1 MDDRFQKTRWAAL
14 IAALAGIVAIYV
26 FTEGRKAPL
35 PVIGQVKPFA
45 LTNQLD
51 RPVSLADL
59 KGRVSVA
66 NVVFSRCP
74 TQCPKLMQQ
83 MARVHAA
90 VGPGVR
96 FLTLTADP
104 GNDTPEVLDRYG
116 KRFGVD
122 DGKWWLLTGDKAE
135 LYRFATEDLKFNLL
149 ENAGPPPVPLADLF
163 IHSTD
168 FAVLDKAGRLRA
180 VVHGEEPDAEAKI
193 AAHIRQLLRETNL

>member
-1 MDDRFQKTRWAAL
+1 MDDRFQKTLWAAL
-14 IAALAGIVAIYV
+14 VAALVGIVAIYF

-35 PVIGQVKPFA
+35 PVIGQVGPFI
-45 LTNQLD
+45 LTNQLG
-51 RPVSLADL
+51 RPVSRADL

-83 MARVHAA
+83 M
-90 VGPGVR
+90 VR
-96 FLTLTADP
+96 LLTLTADP
-104 GNDTPEVLDRYG
+104 GHDTPEALRRYG
-116 KRFGVD
+116 QRFGVD

-149 ENAGPPPVPLADLF
+149 ENAGPTPVPLADLF

-180 VVHGEEPDAEAKI
+180 VVHGEEPDAGAKI
-193 AAHIRQLLRETNL
+193 AAHVRQLLRETNL